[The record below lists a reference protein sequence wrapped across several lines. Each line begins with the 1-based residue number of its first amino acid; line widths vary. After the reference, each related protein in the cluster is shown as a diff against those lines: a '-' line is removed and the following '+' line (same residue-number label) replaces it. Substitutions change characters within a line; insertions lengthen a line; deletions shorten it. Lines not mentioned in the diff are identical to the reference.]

1 MCTLALYFRV
11 FDDYPLLL
19 AANRDEHFDRPSAP
33 PGLISDNPKIIAGK
47 DLRAGGTWL
56 GVNEHGLIVGIL
68 NRRVNLVGGEQLAPS
83 VARSR
88 GLLCLDLLGL
98 DSAAAG
104 WEFISA
110 HTSLYN
116 PFTVVI
122 VDRADAF
129 VAYNNDG
136 PQIIAKRLDP
146 GLQVFSSAAELD
158 LSSAK
163 ADRAHE
169 RFALLKNRPPANV
182 SQPSAWLPEL
192 KGALADHTLREG
204 ADDPGDA
211 ICVHR
216 DSSGTVSSSVIVYDR
231 ARSQFATFFCSG
243 APCQNQFGASL
254 TLEVR

>member
-11 FDDYPLLL
+11 FEDYPLLV

-33 PGLISDNPKIIAGK
+33 PGLIFAKPKIIAGK
-47 DLRAGGTWL
+47 DLRVGGTWL

-68 NRRVNLVGGEQLAPS
+68 NRRVNLIGGEPLPPS

-88 GLLCLDLLGL
+88 GLLCLDLLKL
-98 DSAAAG
+98 ESAAAG
-104 WEFISA
+104 WEFIIA

-122 VDRADAF
+122 ADKADAF

-136 PQIIAKRLDP
+136 PQIIATRLEP

-163 ADRAHE
+163 ADHAHE
-169 RFALLKNRPPANV
+169 RFALLKNRPLRNV

-192 KGALADHTLREG
+192 KDVLADHTLRDG
-204 ADDPGDA
+204 SDDPGDA

-216 DSSGTVSSSVIVYDR
+216 ESSGTVSSSVIVYDQ
-231 ARSQFATFFCSG
+231 ARSRFETFFCSG
-243 APCQNQFGASL
+243 PPCQNQFGGPL
-254 TLEVR
+254 TLDVR